1 MWTRWKYSISNYC
14 YLTSYIDVNVLKSY
28 FKKMYVALRWHETTS
43 TLHSDCLASWVPSF
57 KSSIPFWWGK
67 VINSDWNVLFLRI
80 LLISVVAYFGQYD
93 LHLLFAF
100 LLLSPLSSPSII
112 WWQKGNWNVILAQ
125 RTCQMVRDSFS

>member
-1 MWTRWKYSISNYC
+1 MKILYQQLL
-14 YLTSYIDVNVLKSY
+14 LTSYIDVNVLKSY

-100 LLLSPLSSPSII
+100 LLL
-112 WWQKGNWNVILAQ
+112 
-125 RTCQMVRDSFS
+125 